1 MSKLIEFKDVSY
13 IIQTRDN
20 SEKYILKN
28 INLEIEKGDFIS
40 IIGSNGCGKSTLI
53 KHINGLLT
61 PTAGEVLIDGYNT
74 KDEINLFDIRKK
86 VGMVFQNPENQII
99 TDTVEEEIAFGMENL
114 CVPIDEMNL
123 RISESL
129 DKVGMS
135 GFEKKSV
142 HTLSGGQKQRLNI
155 ASILAMKP
163 EILVLDEPTSMLDPI
178 SRKYILEFILELN
191 REYKTTIILVTH
203 FMQEALFTNKTIFM
217 NKGEIEFIGNPI
229 KLFSSDLFIK
239 DSRITPTQSW
249 EILNFLKHLEY
260 DISLEALKN
269 TECANEIIKLLEH
282 KNQND

>member
-61 PTAGEVLIDGYNT
+61 PTAGKVLIDGYNT

-114 CVPIDEMNL
+114 CISVEEMNL
-123 RISESL
+123 RISEVL
-129 DKVGMS
+129 NKVGMS

-155 ASILAMKP
+155 ASILAMQP
-163 EILVLDEPTSMLDPI
+163 EILVLDEPTSMLDPVG
-178 SRKYILEFILELN
+178 RKSVLDFILELN
-191 REYKTTIILVTH
+191 REHKITIILVTH
-203 FMQEALFTNKTIFM
+203 FMQEALLTNKTVLM
-217 NKGEIEFIGNPI
+217 SNGEIEFIGNPL
-229 KLFSSDLFIK
+229 KLFSSDLFVK
-239 DSRITPTQSW
+239 DSHITPTHSW
-249 EILNFLKHLEY
+249 EILSFLKNLKY
-260 DISLEALKN
+260 DVSLEALKN

-282 KNQND
+282 RN

>member
-61 PTAGEVLIDGYNT
+61 PTVGEVLVGGYNT
-74 KDEINLFDIRKK
+74 KYEINLFDIRKK

-123 RISESL
+123 RISEVL
-129 DKVGMS
+129 NKVGMS

-142 HTLSGGQKQRLNI
+142 HTLSGGQKQRINI
-155 ASILAMKP
+155 ASILAMQP
-163 EILVLDEPTSMLDPI
+163 EILVLDEPTSMLDSI
-178 SRKYILEFILELN
+178 GRNSILDFILELN
-191 REYKTTIILVTH
+191 KEHKTTIILVTH
-203 FMQEALFTNKTIFM
+203 FMQEALLTNKTIFM
-217 NKGEIEFIGNPI
+217 NQGEIKFIGNPI
-229 KLFSSDLFIK
+229 KLFSSDLFIQ
-239 DSRITPTQSW
+239 DANITPTQSW
-249 EILNFLKHLEY
+249 EILKFLKSLKY
-260 DISLEALKN
+260 DVSLEELKN
-269 TECANEIIKLLEH
+269 IECANEIIKLLEH